1 MRKPRWFRGEWR
13 PSRGP
18 SSTHGV
24 PRKYIEGSLK
34 IFLRQTLGQRPR
46 VCLRKIFWEPSIYS
60 HGTPLSS
67 LVNLPR
73 GSIHHDTTS
82 AYSQIVPG
90 NHISIKRI
98 GVLNFHF
105 HNLTTYTFL
114 RIRPKSLRFFLFLD
128 LPPLPQRS
136 TSTRSQASYG
146 NHLIKVLF
154 SETY

>member
-1 MRKPRWFRGEWR
+1 MRKPQWFRGEWR

-82 AYSQIVPG
+82 AYSQIVPIYYQTG
-90 NHISIKRI
+90 VQSIRKLST
-98 GVLNFHF
+98 VLRVFACLV
-105 HNLTTYTFL
+105 LTTVAYYMHPWYGQSFPRGQFYLPTPAAFT
-114 RIRPKSLRFFLFLD
+114 LFI
-128 LPPLPQRS
+128 P
-136 TSTRSQASYG
+136 
-146 NHLIKVLF
+146 
-154 SETY
+154 